1 MSVPPGRPRVAVAPI
16 KAFDNRRE
24 RRLVMDQLYC
34 QAQYAALV
42 AYFAGAQNGG
52 AGSPVEPNKYGVADY
67 SRQGA
72 S

>member
-1 MSVPPGRPRVAVAPI
+1 MSVPPGRPRVAIAPI

-34 QAQYAALV
+34 QAQHAALV
-42 AYFAGAQNGG
+42 AYFAALRM
-52 AGSPVEPNKYGVADY
+52 AARARPVEPNKYGVADY